1 MVHKKYKNKSISS
14 QTGSIWSFIVNP
26 NTGKKINITSKL
38 GKIIIK
44 NYQLEFNSIMYGG
57 SNIDNSKD
65 IQLHSAEVRDDDGC
79 NIDIIND
86 EGTQGI
92 VIDAKSLGLSENKL
106 VKIFKKEEEPE
117 IKWRNRVEIYR
128 KLRDADPE
136 QSRFLTT
143 EVINVADNLE
153 CLEKYF
159 GEVQPLA
166 TIFNNM
172 DELNDPLT
180 LSRQSYRYLRTSIDI
195 LADIGIVHGD
205 LPGNVMLNP
214 LTKLPIIIDFDNS
227 YISSKND
234 INLQSF
240 DRRAFLNNFNT
251 KR

>member
-1 MVHKKYKNKSISS
+1 MAQKIYKNKSISS

-106 VKIFKKEEEPE
+106 DF
-117 IKWRNRVEIYR
+117 
-128 KLRDADPE
+128 D
-136 QSRFLTT
+136 FLK
-143 EVINVADNLE
+143 VD
-153 CLEKYF
+153 K
-159 GEVQPLA
+159 
-166 TIFNNM
+166 
-172 DELNDPLT
+172 
-180 LSRQSYRYLRTSIDI
+180 RYLLKKKPKSISNNKITSII
-195 LADIGIVHGD
+195 
-205 LPGNVMLNP
+205 
-214 LTKLPIIIDFDNS
+214 
-227 YISSKND
+227 
-234 INLQSF
+234 
-240 DRRAFLNNFNT
+240 
-251 KR
+251 